1 MGMKNQNG
9 IMISCKKA
17 TELIE
22 QRENSKI
29 GIVQIIK
36 LKIHLMMCSACK
48 VYEKQSALI
57 TGILEKNRSSIK
69 ENQLDRF
76 ELEKLKT
83 RIKKRKL

>member
-1 MGMKNQNG
+1 MKNQNG

-29 GIVQIIK
+29 GIVQIVK

-48 VYEKQSALI
+48 LYEKQSALI
-57 TGILEKNRSSIK
+57 IEILEKNRSSLK